1 MKFRQCFPCARYA
14 CPRAHRGFPLN
25 LLHGYPAVESVLSG
39 EISVHGGKEKGS
51 ARTNF
56 TQQPIKS
63 LALGKSITMVSA
75 MEVGDMKRSYASH
88 TEISMLA
95 KLHAQ
100 AFMAAHNA
108 RGAARVS

>member
-1 MKFRQCFPCARYA
+1 
-14 CPRAHRGFPLN
+14 
-25 LLHGYPAVESVLSG
+25 
-39 EISVHGGKEKGS
+39 VHGGKEKGR
-51 ARTNF
+51 RTNF
-56 TQQPIKS
+56 TQQPIKC
-63 LALGKSITMVSA
+63 LALDKNTTMVSA
-75 MEVGDMKRSYASH
+75 IEEGDVKRSYASH

>member
-1 MKFRQCFPCARYA
+1 M
-14 CPRAHRGFPLN
+14 N
-25 LLHGYPAVESVLSG
+25 LLHGHPAVRALAG
-39 EISVHGGKEKGS
+39 IFVHGGKGKG
-51 ARTNF
+51 RPTNF